1 MRISVKTLS
10 ILSEDGDILAQL
22 VYDQWWQEKHKDVFD
37 NPNIRIYY
45 NSVLDVFE
53 LFVQE

>member
-10 ILSEDGDILAQL
+10 ILSEDGDIPAQL